1 LTEAVILSGW
11 RRIPAALFAASL
23 CAETALLPVNAFVFS
38 RITFAGLIVNFA
50 AIPLMTIAQVAGM
63 ATVATWLC
71 MPSAATWLGRAAHVG
86 VEGLIG
92 STVVV
97 EWMPWLTR
105 RVAPPSIWMI
115 ALYYASVSIAVAGR
129 SIRVSAAAL
138 AAVCGLWMVIAP
150 ALDSFVAQKPLR
162 VTFLDVGQ
170 GDSAIVQFPNGR
182 TLSIDAGGV
191 ASSDFDIAARVI
203 SPALWSLGVRRID
216 YLTITHGDVD
226 HIGGAV
232 SLFRDFRPV
241 EVWEGVPV
249 PPHLPTRD
257 LRALADA
264 SGAAWRTLQP
274 RDRMSLGD
282 VELLVHH
289 PPHPEWERQR
299 VRNDDSEV
307 IEIRHGRVSF
317 VFTGDIGRDVERSI
331 APGFAPAAIRIVKVP
346 HHGSASSS
354 SQVFLDALRPDVAVI
369 SAGRGN
375 PFGHP
380 VPDVL
385 DRYRRVGAAIYRTDH
400 DGAVTVET
408 DGITVRVKTFNG
420 RLLTLT
426 TRGRR

>member
-1 LTEAVILSGW
+1 
-11 RRIPAALFAASL
+11 
-23 CAETALLPVNAFVFS
+23 
-38 RITFAGLIVNFA
+38 
-50 AIPLMTIAQVAGM
+50 
-63 ATVATWLC
+63 
-71 MPSAATWLGRAAHVG
+71 

-97 EWMPWLTR
+97 DWMPWLTR
-105 RVAPPSIWMI
+105 RLAPPSIWII
-115 ALYYASVSIAVAGR
+115 ALYYGSLLIAILR
-129 SIRVSAAAL
+129 SFDFARPTFSRPIRMTAAAI
-138 AAVCGLWMVIAP
+138 APICGVWIVIAP
-150 ALDSFVAQKPLR
+150 AIDFSRAQKPLR

-182 TLSIDAGGV
+182 TLSIDAGGI

-203 SPALWSLGVRRID
+203 SPALWSLGVRRVD
-216 YLTITHGDVD
+216 YLAITHGDVD
-226 HIGGAV
+226 HIGGAP
-232 SLFRDFRPV
+232 SLFRDFRPL

-274 RDRMSLGD
+274 HDRMSLGD

-289 PPHPEWERQR
+289 PPNPDWERQR

-307 IEIRHGRVSF
+307 VELRHGGVSF
-317 VFTGDIGRDVERSI
+317 VFTGDIGRDVEQSI
-331 APGFAPAAIRIVKVP
+331 ASGFARAAVRILKVP

-354 SQVFLDALRPDVAVI
+354 SQLFLDALRPDVAVI

-380 VPDVL
+380 VPAVL
-385 DRYRRVGAAIYRTDH
+385 DRYRNAGSAIYRTDQ

-408 DGITVRVKTFNG
+408 DGTSVSVTTFTG
-420 RLLTLT
+420 RRLTLT
-426 TRGRR
+426 TYKR